1 MNICRFAE
9 FSFVKRTTT
18 VLFLF
23 LSYIFVKLIK
33 AEFNLQMQQNS
44 D

>member
-1 MNICRFAE
+1 MNICQFAE

-18 VLFLF
+18 ILFLF

-33 AEFNLQMQQNS
+33 ISIEK
-44 D
+44 